1 MLLQYC
7 RLYSIELYY
16 GYLRINVKEVKGN
29 EGVLILGIIPAL
41 VWNGSGRDAL
51 HFSHDRAEIR
61 NWNLHRTKEKC
72 FDQNL
77 P

>member
-1 MLLQYC
+1 M
-7 RLYSIELYY
+7 
-16 GYLRINVKEVKGN
+16 KEVKGN